1 MRPHYAPALRA
12 AAIRS
17 GHNLE
22 IMTARIFKVSA
33 APSVIGIDLV
43 RPMVMRVRPEGKPAP
58 PDAAEYFVKLRIAY
72 HKGVMLRRD
81 FLVSVQQIKSDLI
94 VHLDRKEWAEG
105 RWSREPEDFNE
116 KSCGF
121 AHVARVDD
129 GMVKFNA
136 HSRDSSYKKFA
147 FVIRFLRC
155 NIRKGRARR
164 LKWSVSEFLC
174 CLSKI
179 LKMRSGA

>member
-58 PDAAEYFVKLRIAY
+58 LDAAEYFVKLRIAY
-72 HKGVMLRRD
+72 HKGVMLRRN
-81 FLVSVQQIKSDLI
+81 FAVSVREVKSDLVI
-94 VHLDRKEWAEG
+94 HLDRKERTEG
-105 RWSREPEDFNE
+105 GWGREPENFDK
-116 KSCGF
+116 KSCGC
-121 AHVARVDD
+121 ALVARMDD

-164 LKWSVSEFLC
+164 LKWSVSDFPC
-174 CLSKI
+174 RLSKT

>member
-22 IMTARIFKVSA
+22 VMTARIFKVSA

-43 RPMVMRVRPEGKPAP
+43 RPMVMRVRPEGKPAL

-72 HKGVMLRRD
+72 HKGVMLRRN
-81 FLVSVQQIKSDLI
+81 FAVSVLEVKSDLI
-94 VHLDRKEWAEG
+94 IHLHSKERSEG
-105 RWSREPEDFNE
+105 GWGREPENFNK
-116 KSCGF
+116 KSRGR
-121 AHVARVDD
+121 ALVARVDD

-136 HSRDSSYKKFA
+136 HSSNASYKKSA
-147 FVIRFLRC
+147 FVIRFLIGD
-155 NIRKGRARR
+155 IRKGRA
-164 LKWSVSEFLC
+164 
-174 CLSKI
+174 
-179 LKMRSGA
+179 